1 MQHYGLPTRI
11 LDWTESALVG
21 AWFAS
26 NDHADEPGAIW
37 GVLPYELNKQQ
48 IKEHIVPLPTK
59 PVIQPFFNAAFGLG
73 HRVEQDVVAVCPIEI
88 DPRMLVQSAAYT
100 IHSKS
105 TPLDKILEPAST
117 PEILYKI
124 VISSAAKGKLQK
136 QLRSMG
142 IRRSFLFPDLT
153 NLATDLAFLPPDE
166 L

>member
-1 MQHYGLPTRI
+1 M
-11 LDWTESALVG
+11 
-21 AWFAS
+21 
-26 NDHADEPGAIW
+26 
-37 GVLPYELNKQQ
+37 
-48 IKEHIVPLPTK
+48 
-59 PVIQPFFNAAFGLG
+59 
-73 HRVEQDVVAVCPIEI
+73 VAVCPIET